1 MLKVYLV
8 WVAASVPHLDHFQL
22 AMVLDLRLLEML
34 YELLLVET
42 GNLWIELDCLSVMF
56 ILTLEPLVDQLQ
68 PSLLFLVLL
77 DWLVHNLELFQ
88 MLQFLGRFLT

>member
-34 YELLLVET
+34 YELLPVET
-42 GNLWIELDCLSVMF
+42 GYLWVELDCLSVMF
-56 ILTLEPLVDQLQ
+56 VLTLEPLMDQLQ

-77 DWLVHNLELFQ
+77 DWPVHNLELFQ

>member
-1 MLKVYLV
+1 
-8 WVAASVPHLDHFQL
+8 
-22 AMVLDLRLLEML
+22 
-34 YELLLVET
+34 
-42 GNLWIELDCLSVMF
+42 MF

>member
-42 GNLWIELDCLSVMF
+42 GNLWVVLDCLSVMF